1 MRPTF
6 LPVLA
11 VLALSAPAEAQ
22 PPDPPRPPNLR
33 IAVPVV
39 VRVDGPAI
47 ASLHA
52 ESIARAR
59 AYQGRNSGSEQTER
73 FSRKVR
79 VGRDGRVSVSNI
91 SGDIVVSAGS
101 GDEVSIEA
109 VKRARGDG
117 GLASVRIDVE
127 ERGGGVYVRTTHTGR
142 NDHASVDYTITMPAT
157 AAIEVHSVS
166 GNVKVTGIHG
176 SVRADSVS
184 GNVTS
189 TDTPK
194 LETAK
199 SVSGDVTLS
208 GVTTDGDLSAGS
220 VSGSVVAR
228 NVKVHALE
236 IGSVSGDLTAADVS
250 CDRLTA
256 KSVSG
261 SVDYTGAITK
271 GGTYDINVHSGD
283 VRLKLANP
291 AGFVLNANSFSGSIR
306 SDLPL
311 TIGGDSSRDRD
322 RGGRRSGMDSHSMRA
337 TFGDG
342 SATLTVRTFSGDIVI
357 SKR

>member
-1 MRPTF
+1 MRRTL

-11 VLALSAPAEAQ
+11 PVIVVALAGPAAAQ
-22 PPDPPRPPNLR
+22 IPEPPGPPDERVVHLDAPGVAKLR
-33 IAVPVV
+33 IETSAKV
-39 VRVDGPAI
+39 
-47 ASLHA
+47 
-52 ESIARAR
+52 R
-59 AYQGRNSGSEQTER
+59 AYQGRNNGAEQTER

-79 VGRDGRVSVSNI
+79 LARDGRVTVSNI
-91 SGDIVVSAGS
+91 SGNIVVNVGS
-101 GDEVSIEA
+101 GDDVSIEA
-109 VKRARGDG
+109 VKRARGDAG
-117 GLASVRIDVE
+117 QLSSVRIDVE
-127 ERGGGVYVRTTHTGR
+127 ERAGSVYVRTTHTGR

-157 AAIEVHSVS
+157 GATDLHSVS
-166 GNVKVTGIHG
+166 GDVRVTGIRA
-176 SVRADSVS
+176 SVRAESVS
-184 GNVTS
+184 GNITA

-194 LETAK
+194 LESAK

-208 GVTTDGDLSAGS
+208 GVTTEGDLAAGS
-220 VSGSVVAR
+220 VSGSVIAR
-228 NVKVHALE
+228 GVKVHSLE
-236 IGSVSGDLTAADVS
+236 IGSVSGDLTATDVA

-261 SVDYTGAITK
+261 SVDYSGAITK

-291 AGFVLNANSFSGSIR
+291 SGFVLNATSFSGSIR

-311 TIGGDSSRDRD
+311 TIGGDSAARDRD
-322 RGGRRSGMDSHSMRA
+322 RGGRKSGMDNHSMRA
-337 TFGDG
+337 TYGDG